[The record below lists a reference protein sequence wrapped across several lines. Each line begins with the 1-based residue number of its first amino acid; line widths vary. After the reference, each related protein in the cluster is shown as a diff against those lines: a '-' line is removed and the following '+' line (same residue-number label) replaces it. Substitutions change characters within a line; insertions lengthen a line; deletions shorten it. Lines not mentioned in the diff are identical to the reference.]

1 MTAARLDIKIEQGAT
16 YDFTAT
22 VRSGGAYMDLTGYTA
37 RMSIRKHPESA
48 TALLALVSPAS
59 AGTGIDLGGT
69 AGTVRTQISA
79 TDTAALDFY
88 IAYYD
93 LEIVSGAGKVIR
105 LYEGRV
111 TLSRE
116 VTK

>member
-48 TALLALVSPAS
+48 TALIALVSPAV
-59 AGTGIDLGGT
+59 AGTGIDLGGV
-69 AGTVRTQISA
+69 AGTVRVQIA
-79 TDTAALDFY
+79 AVDTAALDFF

-93 LEIVSGAGKVIR
+93 LEIVSAAGKVTR
-105 LYEGRV
+105 LLEGRV